1 MDYMVKECQHKIN
14 NEIYIQKS
22 KRGNSLEDAK
32 MRMGKVIQA
41 VDGVS
46 IYDTPATKN

>member
-1 MDYMVKECQHKIN
+1 MVKECQHKIN

-32 MRMGKVIQA
+32 MRSQGMTEDDIEKFH
-41 VDGVS
+41 
-46 IYDTPATKN
+46 YDVMIE